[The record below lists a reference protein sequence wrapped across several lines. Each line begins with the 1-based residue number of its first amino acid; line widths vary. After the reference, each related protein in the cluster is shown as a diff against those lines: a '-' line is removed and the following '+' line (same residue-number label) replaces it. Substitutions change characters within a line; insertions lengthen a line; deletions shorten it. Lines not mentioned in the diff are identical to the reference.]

1 MDSSS
6 SSGFQPAEESLDG
19 PARPRRLESCTYGA
33 RRVIE
38 TDPLRDARW
47 QAFVDAHPDASI
59 YHHPAWFQVIE
70 MTHGYRPVALACED
84 PSGKLLGIL
93 PMFEK
98 RGLLAGRHLS
108 SLPHTPVAG
117 PVATDGET
125 LRTLIVAAAER
136 VDGRAGTWLQLKVAA
151 PCLDGLV
158 NGLIGTQWD
167 STYVL
172 ELPQQPEDLRFGSSR
187 NHSRIRWAVNK
198 ADRLGVHVRSAD
210 SRADLRRWYRL
221 YLGTMRWHMTPPR
234 PYRFFEAMWDILGQR
249 DKMRLL
255 LAERRQNA
263 HTDLLAGSLFLLH
276 GSTVHYAFNGRS
288 KRDLALRPNDAI
300 HWRAINDVCRE
311 GFRRYDFGEVSGENQ
326 GLAQF
331 KEKWGA
337 ETHQLYRYH
346 YPRARELD
354 RGALRPESTI
364 RRLAEHTWR
373 RLPLKLTAVLGDWMY
388 RYL

>member
-6 SSGFQPAEESLDG
+6 SPGSWPAEEGFDRPAG
-19 PARPRRLESCTYGA
+19 PHRLERSTSGPG
-33 RRVIE
+33 RVIE

-47 QAFVDAHPDASI
+47 QAFVDAHPDALI

-70 MTHGYRPVALACED
+70 MTYGYRPVALACED
-84 PSGKLLGIL
+84 PSGKLIGVL

-117 PVATDGET
+117 PVATDAET
-125 LRTLIVAAAER
+125 LSTLIAAAAER
-136 VDGRAGTWLQLKVAA
+136 VDGQAGTWLQLKLGA
-151 PCLDGLV
+151 PSLDGLV
-158 NGLIGTQWD
+158 DGLIGTQWD

-172 ELPQQPEDLRFGSSR
+172 ELPEQPGDLRFGSSR

-198 ADRLGVHVRSAD
+198 ADRLGVRVRSAD
-210 SRADLRRWYRL
+210 SAADLARWYRL
-221 YLGTMRWHMTPPR
+221 YLDTMRWHMTPPR
-234 PYRFFEAMWDILGQR
+234 PYRFFEAMWDVIGQQG
-249 DKMRLL
+249 KLRLL
-255 LAERRQNA
+255 LAERQQA
-263 HTDLLAGSLFLLH
+263 QADLLAGSLFLMH

-288 KRDLALRPNDAI
+288 KADLALRPNDAV
-300 HWRAINDVCRE
+300 HWRAINDACRE
-311 GFRRYDFGEVSGENQ
+311 GFRRYDFGEVSNENE

-337 ETHQLYRYH
+337 RALHLYRYH
-346 YPRARELD
+346 YPQERELD
-354 RGALRPESTI
+354 RGALKPESAI
-364 RRLAEHTWR
+364 RRVAERAWR
-373 RLPLKLTAVLGDWMY
+373 RLPLKLTAVLGNWMY